1 MNNAF
6 TLLSTSPPKF
16 SAAAAARV
24 LRDQYGIEGHLK
36 VLDSERDQN
45 FFVEG
50 TAGEAFV
57 LKIANSAEAAGV
69 TDLQSAALL
78 HVEQRD
84 PDLLVPRVMRT
95 LGGRTDITIVGD
107 DGREHVARV
116 LSWLV
121 GTPLELAEPR
131 PDNAA
136 ELGSILAR
144 LGIALADFE
153 HPCSDHVLLWD
164 LSHAGQLT
172 AWLDYIEN
180 ESLREICKTHLH
192 RFEEHTEPAL
202 NKLRSQVI
210 YNDLHSGNVVVDPNN
225 SEIIAGVI
233 DFGDIVRAPLVID
246 VGVAA
251 AYLCD
256 SGDDPLS
263 RIVKF
268 LRGYNRVRPLQREE
282 LELIYD
288 LIITRNV
295 VTLVIGNWRGAQ
307 YPENQDYILSDASL
321 ARLRIETLQSL
332 GQRTVT
338 DVFLKACLL

>member
-1 MNNAF
+1 MDNAF
-6 TLLSTSPPKF
+6 TLLSTEPPRF
-16 SAAAAARV
+16 SEATAARV
-24 LRDQYGIEGHLK
+24 LRDQYAIEGLLK
-36 VLDSERDQN
+36 VLVSERDQN

-50 TAGEAFV
+50 TTGEAFV
-57 LKIANSAEAAGV
+57 LKIANSAEAVGV

-78 HVEQRD
+78 HVEKRD
-84 PDLLVPRVMRT
+84 PDLAVPRVIRT
-95 LGGRTDITIVGD
+95 LGGSTDITIVGD

-121 GTPLELAEPR
+121 GTPLELAEPK

-136 ELGSILAR
+136 ELGSVLAR
-144 LGIALADFE
+144 LGTALADFE
-153 HPCSDHVLLWD
+153 HPSSDHVLLWD

-172 AWLDYIEN
+172 AWLDNIEN
-180 ESLREICKTHLH
+180 VSLRENCKMHLR
-192 RFEEHTEPAL
+192 RFSEHTEPAL

-210 YNDLHSGNVVVDPNN
+210 YNDLHSGNVLVDPNN

-246 VGVAA
+246 VAVAA

-295 VTLVIGNWRGAQ
+295 VTLVIGHWRGAQ
-307 YPENQDYILSDASL
+307 YPENQDYILSSAPL
-321 ARLRIETLQSL
+321 ARHSIDTLEGM
-332 GQRTVT
+332 GQCAVT
-338 DVFLKACLL
+338 DVFLKACQL